1 MMQNQPSGPQKPLPL
16 LLRWPWVVLVYLALF
31 ALLRLW
37 AIPAVLA
44 VGALQKKYSPHGAAE
59 GYCLSRT
66 RKKLNQLPI
75 GILMLFV
82 AVCVGVYAL
91 YGELDALYKQ
101 LLAGVM
107 AAGLLALGGYVSFAA
122 VRDSFF
128 PAGSQLARSIRSQ
141 LPYPDEAPEVD
152 ELFRMVDADLGDD
165 PLWVGSIGIGKEW
178 VLGDSASL
186 ISRIRGIFTI
196 DRIEHHRRSNG
207 GSTTTR
213 ILELVLVDD
222 RWNQAVTDFKSP
234 QDLQNA
240 ADCLAGR
247 VPEARR
253 GGGSARAAFCG
264 MKEEE
269 REAFLQEFDRRQAAR
284 LASAPPRFDGVPQSG
299 GFGGF

>member
-1 MMQNQPSGPQKPLPL
+1 MEPNQPNGRQKPLPL
-16 LLRWPWVVLVYLALF
+16 LLRWPWIILVYLALF

-37 AIPAVLA
+37 AIPAVLL
-44 VGALQKKYSPHGAAE
+44 VGAVRRKYSPHGVAE

-66 RKKLNQLPI
+66 RKKLNQLP
-75 GILMLFV
+75 LAVLLLFI

-91 YGELDALYKQ
+91 YGNIEALYKQ
-101 LLAGVM
+101 LLAGAM
-107 AAGLLALGGYVSFAA
+107 AAGLLAMGGYTGFAA

-128 PAGSQLARSIRSQ
+128 PANSQLARSIRSQ
-141 LPYPDEAPEVD
+141 LPFPDEAPDVA
-152 ELFRMVDADLGDD
+152 ELFSMVDADLGDD
-165 PLWVGSIGIGKEW
+165 PLWIGSIGVGKEW

-207 GSTTTR
+207 GSTTSR

-222 RWNQAVTDFKSP
+222 RWNEAVTDFKSP
-234 QDLQNA
+234 KDLQDA

-253 GGGSARAAFCG
+253 GGENARAAFRS

-284 LASAPPRFDGVPQSG
+284 LASAAPRFD
-299 GFGGF
+299 